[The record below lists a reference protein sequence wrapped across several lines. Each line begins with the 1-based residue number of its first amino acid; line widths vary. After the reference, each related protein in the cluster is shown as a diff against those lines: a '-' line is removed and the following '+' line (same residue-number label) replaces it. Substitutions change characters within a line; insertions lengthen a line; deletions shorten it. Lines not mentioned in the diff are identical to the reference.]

1 MIVLNQKS
9 LIPNSFLFYTDDF
22 KLVLERAMKVGLE
35 SIIITGGSLSESEK
49 AIQIANTNDRLYAT
63 VGCHPTRVNEFDH
76 YSDPQAYYDNLV
88 KAVKNGGSKVVAIG
102 ECGLDPYF
110 PPTIFQ
116 LKDFQLFPS
125 NNHKHQKLLKKKK
138 NRYFEKQFDLA
149 ETTRLPMFL
158 HNRNTGSD
166 FVTMIKQNRH
176 RFTSGVVHSFTG
188 SLEEMLELVNLDL
201 YIGINGCSL
210 KTEENL
216 AVAKQIPE
224 NRLMIETDC
233 PYCDIKKT
241 HASYKYLHM
250 VPQPQVNL
258 EEHSGSQGTN
268 DTTSNTP
275 EKGKGS
281 KDVVFD
287 DNDEMWLNPLSKL
300 KNKYQ
305 PGLMVKGRNE
315 PFTIRQV
322 LRVLANIRNQDE
334 TQLAHIVY
342 ENTKRVFFPLSR
354 QNPSA

>member
-1 MIVLNQKS
+1 
-9 LIPNSFLFYTDDF
+9 
-22 KLVLERAMKVGLE
+22 
-35 SIIITGGSLSESEK
+35 
-49 AIQIANTNDRLYAT
+49 
-63 VGCHPTRVNEFDH
+63 
-76 YSDPQAYYDNLV
+76 
-88 KAVKNGGSKVVAIG
+88 
-102 ECGLDPYF
+102 
-110 PPTIFQ
+110 
-116 LKDFQLFPS
+116 
-125 NNHKHQKLLKKKK
+125 
-138 NRYFEKQFDLA
+138 
-149 ETTRLPMFL
+149 MFL
-158 HNRNTGSD
+158 HNRNTGTD

-210 KTEENL
+210 KTEDNL

-250 VPQPQVNL
+250 APQSHVDPR
-258 EEHSGSQGTN
+258 EHSGSHGSN
-268 DTTSNTP
+268 DTTSNAPKNVNT
-275 EKGKGS
+275 
-281 KDVVFD
+281 DDTVVS
-287 DNDEMWLNPLSKL
+287 DEMWLNPPSKL

-342 ENTKRVFFPLSR
+342 ENTKRVFFPLSL
-354 QNPSA
+354 QNSST